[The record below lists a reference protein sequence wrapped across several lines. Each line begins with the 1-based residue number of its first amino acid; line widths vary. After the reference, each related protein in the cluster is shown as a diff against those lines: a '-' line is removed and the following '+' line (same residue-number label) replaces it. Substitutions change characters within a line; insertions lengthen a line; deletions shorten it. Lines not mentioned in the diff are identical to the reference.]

1 MHTSGI
7 FQQEFVLP
15 ALLLI
20 GLTVLLGYYFGKN
33 MKFLRLPSIIGFMIF
48 GVVLGPSLL
57 NVLSTQMQL
66 NLSFITNIAL
76 GFVALSI
83 GMELKFS
90 TLKRLGRGIVYV
102 ILFESFAAFILVFAG
117 LYFFTGDLPLSL
129 LFAAVAPAS
138 APAGTVA
145 VIQEY
150 KAKGNL
156 TKALFAV
163 VGFDDGL
170 GIIIFGFSA
179 AIAKNILMHS
189 TGAVSAGLATTILI
203 PLKEIGLSFLLG
215 GVIGYLF
222 SLLVSKLRNSD
233 DIPILVFGFI
243 LTACGFSQVLHTS
256 IILTVMI
263 IGVFIINTQ
272 PSSLVNRIQNS
283 MRSFMPLLFI
293 LFFTLAGAN
302 LHIKALP
309 SLGLIGVIYV
319 LSRSAGLI
327 FGSRLGAIIGKLEK
341 NIKNYIGLGIL
352 SQAGVAIGLALMVKS
367 EFAGLGNVI
376 ETVNG
381 VKVTA
386 GDQIGTV
393 ILTTVTAT
401 CIFFEII
408 GPILTRIALEKT
420 GEINVGKE

>member
-1 MHTSGI
+1 MHSTGI
-7 FQQEFVLP
+7 TENGFILP
-15 ALLLI
+15 TLLLVGFI
-20 GLTVLLGYYFGKN
+20 ILLGYYFGKN
-33 MKFLRLPSIIGFMIF
+33 MKFIKLPSIIGFMIF
-48 GVVLGPSLL
+48 GVVLGPSFLNLL
-57 NVLSTQMQL
+57 SSPIQQ
-66 NLSFITNIAL
+66 NLSFITDIAL

-83 GMELKFS
+83 GMELKFAS
-90 TLKRLGRGIVYV
+90 LRKLGKGIVYI
-102 ILFESFAAFILVFAG
+102 ILFESFAAYIFVFTG
-117 LYFFTGDLPLSL
+117 LYFFTRDLPLSM

-179 AIAKNILMHS
+179 AIAEDIILHEAG
-189 TGAVSAGLATTILI
+189 TVSSGLLTTILI
-203 PLKEIGLSFLLG
+203 PLKELGFSFMLG

-222 SLLVSKLRNSD
+222 SLLVRKLRNSD

-243 LTACGFSQVLHTS
+243 LTACGFSQILHTS

-272 PSSLVNRIQNS
+272 PSSMVSKIQNS

-309 SLGLIGVIYV
+309 SLGIIGVIYV
-319 LSRSAGLI
+319 VARSSGLI
-327 FGSRLGAIIGKLEK
+327 LGSRLGATIGNVEK
-341 NIKNYIGLGIL
+341 KIKNYIGLGIL

-367 EFAGLGNVI
+367 EFAGQGSMI
-376 ETVNG
+376 T
-381 VKVTA
+381 T
-386 GDQIGTV
+386 GDGIKMLEGDYIGSV

-408 GPILTRIALEKT
+408 GPILTRYALEKA
-420 GEINVGKE
+420 GEINIEKE

>member
-1 MHTSGI
+1 MYSEEVIEHG
-7 FQQEFVLP
+7 FPLP
-15 ALLLI
+15 VLLLI
-20 GLTVLLGYYFGKN
+20 GFIILLSYYLGKN
-33 MKFLRLPSIIGFMIF
+33 MKIIKLPSIIGFMIF

-57 NVLSTQMQL
+57 NLLSTPIQQ
-66 NLSFITNIAL
+66 NLSFITDIAL

-83 GMELKFS
+83 GMELKFAS
-90 TLKRLGRGIVYV
+90 LKQLGKGIVYI
-102 ILFESFAAFILVFAG
+102 ILLESFGAFAIV
-117 LYFFTGDLPLSL
+117 FTGIYLLTRDLPLSL

-179 AIAKNILMHS
+179 AIAEDIILHEAG
-189 TGAVSAGLATTILI
+189 TVSSGLLTTILI
-203 PLKEIGLSFLLG
+203 PLKEIGFSFILG
-215 GVIGYLF
+215 GIIGYFF
-222 SLLVSKLRNSD
+222 SLLVSKLKNSD

-243 LTACGFSQVLHTS
+243 LTACGFSQILHTS

-272 PSSLVNRIQNS
+272 PSSLVSRIQNS
-283 MRSFMPLLFI
+283 LRTFMPLLFI

-302 LHIKALP
+302 LHISALP

-319 LSRSAGLI
+319 VTRSSGLI
-327 FGSRLGAIIGKLEK
+327 LGSRLGAMLGKVDK
-341 NIKNYIGLGIL
+341 KIKNYIGLGIL

-367 EFAGLGNVI
+367 EFAGQGSMITTKTGIKML
-376 ETVNG
+376 E
-381 VKVTA
+381 
-386 GDQIGTV
+386 GDYIGSV
-393 ILTTVTAT
+393 ILTTITAT

-408 GPILTRIALEKT
+408 GPILTRIALEKA
-420 GEINVGKE
+420 GEINIDKE

>member
-1 MHTSGI
+1 MHSSGT
-7 FQQEFVLP
+7 FENGFVLP
-15 ALLLI
+15 VLLLVGFI
-20 GLTVLLGYYFGKN
+20 IILSYYFGKN

-57 NVLSTQMQL
+57 NLLSTPMQQ

-90 TLKRLGRGIVYV
+90 SLKRLGSGMVYV
-102 ILFESFAAFILVFAG
+102 ILFESFAAYIIVFIG
-117 LYFFTGDLPLSL
+117 LFLFTKNLPLSM

-203 PLKEIGLSFLLG
+203 PLKEIAFSFILG
-215 GVIGYLF
+215 GVIGYIF

-243 LTACGFSQVLHTS
+243 LTACGFSQILHTS

-272 PSSLVNRIQNS
+272 PSSLVSKIQNS

-302 LHIKALP
+302 LHINALP

-319 LSRSAGLI
+319 ISRSSGLI
-327 FGSRLGAIIGKLEK
+327 LGSRLGAIIGKVDK

-367 EFAGLGNVI
+367 EFAGLGNLM

-381 VKVTA
+381 TKITT
-386 GDQIGTV
+386 GDHIGTV

-408 GPILTRIALEKT
+408 GPILTRIALEKA
-420 GEINVGKE
+420 GEINVRKV

>member
-1 MHTSGI
+1 MHSTGI
-7 FQQEFVLP
+7 TENGFILP
-15 ALLLI
+15 TLLLVGFI
-20 GLTVLLGYYFGKN
+20 ILLGYYFGKN
-33 MKFLRLPSIIGFMIF
+33 MKFIKLPSIIGFMIF
-48 GVVLGPSLL
+48 GVVLGPSFLNLL
-57 NVLSTQMQL
+57 SSPIQQ
-66 NLSFITNIAL
+66 NLSFITDIAL

-83 GMELKFS
+83 GMELKFAS
-90 TLKRLGRGIVYV
+90 LRKLGKGIVYI
-102 ILFESFAAFILVFAG
+102 ILFESFAAYIFVFTG
-117 LYFFTGDLPLSL
+117 LYFFTRDLPLSM

-179 AIAKNILMHS
+179 AIAEDIILHEAG
-189 TGAVSAGLATTILI
+189 TVSSGLLTTILI
-203 PLKEIGLSFLLG
+203 PLKELGFSFMLG

-222 SLLVSKLRNSD
+222 SLLVRKLRNSD

-243 LTACGFSQVLHTS
+243 LTACGFSQILHTS

-272 PSSLVNRIQNS
+272 PSSMVSKIQNS

-309 SLGLIGVIYV
+309 SLGIIGVIYV
-319 LSRSAGLI
+319 VARSSGLI
-327 FGSRLGAIIGKLEK
+327 LGSRLGATIGNVEK
-341 NIKNYIGLGIL
+341 KIKNYIGLGIL

-367 EFAGLGNVI
+367 EFAGQGSMI
-376 ETVNG
+376 T
-381 VKVTA
+381 T
-386 GDQIGTV
+386 GDGIKMLEGDYIGSV

-408 GPILTRIALEKT
+408 EPILTRYALEKA
-420 GEINVGKE
+420 GEINIEKE

>member
-1 MHTSGI
+1 MYSEEIIEHG
-7 FQQEFVLP
+7 FPLP
-15 ALLLI
+15 VLLLI
-20 GLTVLLGYYFGKN
+20 GFIILLSYYLGKN
-33 MKFLRLPSIIGFMIF
+33 MKIIKLPSIIGFMIF

-57 NVLSTQMQL
+57 NLLSTPIQQ
-66 NLSFITNIAL
+66 NLSFITDIAL

-83 GMELKFS
+83 GMELKFTS
-90 TLKRLGRGIVYV
+90 LKKLGKGIVYI
-102 ILFESFAAFILVFAG
+102 ILLESFGAFAIV
-117 LYFFTGDLPLSL
+117 FTGIYLLTRDLPLSL

-150 KAKGNL
+150 KAKGSL
-156 TKALFAV
+156 TKALFTV

-179 AIAKNILMHS
+179 AIAEDIILHEGG
-189 TGAVSAGLATTILI
+189 TVSSGLLTTILI
-203 PLKEIGLSFLLG
+203 PLKELSFSFILG
-215 GVIGYLF
+215 GAIGYVF
-222 SLLVSKLRNSD
+222 SLLVRKLRNSD

-243 LTACGFSQVLHTS
+243 LTACGFSQILHTS

-272 PSSLVNRIQNS
+272 SHSLVNKIQNS
-283 MRSFMPLLFI
+283 LRSFMPLLFI

-302 LHIKALP
+302 LHIHALP
-309 SLGLIGVIYV
+309 SLGMIGIIYV
-319 LSRSAGLI
+319 VTRSSGLI
-327 FGSRLGAIIGKLEK
+327 LGSRLGAMLGKVDK
-341 NIKNYIGLGIL
+341 KIKNYIGLGIL

-367 EFAGLGNVI
+367 EFAGQGSMITTSEGIKML
-376 ETVNG
+376 E
-381 VKVTA
+381 
-386 GDQIGTV
+386 GDYIGSV

-408 GPILTRIALEKT
+408 GPILTRIALEKA
-420 GEINVGKE
+420 GEINIDKE

>member
-1 MHTSGI
+1 MHSSGI
-7 FQQEFVLP
+7 LEHGFILP
-15 ALLLI
+15 VLLLV
-20 GLTVLLGYYFGKN
+20 GLIIILSYYFGKN

-57 NVLSTQMQL
+57 NVLSTPMQQ

-90 TLKRLGRGIVYV
+90 TLKRLGSGMVYV
-102 ILFESFAAFILVFAG
+102 ILFESFAAYIIVFAG
-117 LYFFTGDLPLSL
+117 LYLLTRNLPLSM

-179 AIAKNILMHS
+179 AIAKDIILHD
-189 TGAVSAGLATTILI
+189 TGSVSAGLLTTILI
-203 PLKEIGLSFLLG
+203 PLQEIGFSFILG
-215 GVIGYLF
+215 GVIGYVF

-233 DIPILVFGFI
+233 DIPILVFGFV
-243 LTACGFSQVLHTS
+243 LTACGFSQILHTS

-263 IGVFIINTQ
+263 TGVFIINTQ

-302 LHIKALP
+302 LHINALP

-319 LSRSAGLI
+319 ISRSAGLI
-327 FGSRLGAIIGKLEK
+327 FGSRLGAIIGKVDK

-367 EFAGLGNVI
+367 EFAGQGSMITTSTGTKML
-376 ETVNG
+376 E
-381 VKVTA
+381 
-386 GDQIGTV
+386 GDYIGSV

-408 GPILTRIALEKT
+408 GPILTRIALAKA
-420 GEINVGKE
+420 GEINVGRE

>member
-1 MHTSGI
+1 MHEQVIENG
-7 FQQEFVLP
+7 FVLP

-20 GLTVLLGYYFGKN
+20 GLTIILGFYLGKN
-33 MKFLRLPSIIGFMIF
+33 MKLLRLPSIIGFMIF
-48 GVVLGPSLL
+48 GVILGPSLL
-57 NVLSTQMQL
+57 NHLTTTMQQ
-66 NLSFITNIAL
+66 NLAFITDIAL

-90 TLKRLGRGIVYV
+90 ALKRLGSGIIYV
-102 ILFESFAAFILVFAG
+102 ILFESFAAFGVVFTG
-117 LYFFTGDLPLSL
+117 LYLLTGNLPLSL

-150 KAKGNL
+150 KARGSL

-179 AIAKNILMHS
+179 AFAKDLILQDA
-189 TGAVSAGLATTILI
+189 GAVSSDFLSTMLI
-203 PLKEIGLSFLLG
+203 PLEEIFFSFILG
-215 GVIGYLF
+215 TAIGFIF
-222 SLLVSKLRNSD
+222 SILARKLRNTD
-233 DIPILVFGFI
+233 DIPILVFGFV
-243 LTACGFSQVLHTS
+243 LTACGFAEILHTS

-263 IGVFIINTQ
+263 TGVFIINTQ
-272 PSSLVNRIQNS
+272 PNTLVSKIQNS

-309 SLGLIGVIYV
+309 SLGTIGVIYV
-319 LSRSAGLI
+319 IARSFGLI
-327 FGSRLGAIIGKLEK
+327 MGSRLGATLGKVEK
-341 NIKNYIGLGIL
+341 KIKNWIGLGIL

-367 EFAGLGNVI
+367 EFAGMGRVI
-376 ETVNG
+376 EGAGETA
-381 VKVTA
+381 VTT
-386 GDQIGTV
+386 GDQIGSI

-408 GPILTRIALEKT
+408 GPILTKIALTKA
-420 GEINVGKE
+420 GEINMDEE

>member
-1 MHTSGI
+1 MHSSGI
-7 FQQEFVLP
+7 LEHGFVLP
-15 ALLLI
+15 VLLLI
-20 GLTVLLGYYFGKN
+20 GLTVLIGYYFGKN
-33 MKFLRLPSIIGFMIF
+33 MKFLKLPSIIGFMIF

-57 NVLSTQMQL
+57 NVLSIPIQQ

-90 TLKRLGRGIVYV
+90 TLKRLGSGIVYV
-102 ILFESFAAFILVFAG
+102 ILFESFAAYILVFAG
-117 LYFFTGDLPLSL
+117 LYVVTGDLPLSM

-150 KAKGNL
+150 KAKGHL

-215 GVIGYLF
+215 GIIGYLF

-243 LTACGFSQVLHTS
+243 LTACGFSQIFHTS

-302 LHIKALP
+302 LHINALP
-309 SLGLIGVIYV
+309 SLGLIGVVYV
-319 LSRSAGLI
+319 ICRSAGLI
-327 FGSRLGAIIGKLEK
+327 FGSRLGAIVGKLEK

-376 ETVNG
+376 KTVGG

-408 GPILTRIALEKT
+408 GPILTRIALEKA
-420 GEINVGKE
+420 GEINIDKD

>member
-1 MHTSGI
+1 MHTTGI
-7 FQQEFVLP
+7 SQHDFILP

-20 GLTVLLGYYFGKN
+20 GLTVLIGYYFGKN

-48 GVVLGPSLL
+48 GVVLGPSLI
-57 NVLSTQMQL
+57 NVLSIPMQEK
-66 NLSFITNIAL
+66 LSFITNIAL

-90 TLKRLGRGIVYV
+90 TLKRLGSGIVYV
-102 ILFESFAAFILVFAG
+102 ILFESFAAYILVFAG
-117 LYFFTGDLPLSL
+117 LYFFTGNLTLSL

-179 AIAKNILMHS
+179 AIAKNILMNS
-189 TGAVSAGLATTILI
+189 TGAVSAGLVTTILI

-215 GVIGYLF
+215 GIIGYLF

-243 LTACGFSQVLHTS
+243 LTACGFSQIFHTS

-272 PSSLVNRIQNS
+272 PSSLVSRIQNS

-302 LHIKALP
+302 LHINALP

-319 LSRSAGLI
+319 LCRSAGLI
-327 FGSRLGAIIGKLEK
+327 FGSRLGGSIGKLDK

-376 ETVNG
+376 KTVDG
-381 VKVTA
+381 IKITT
-386 GDQIGTV
+386 GDQVGTV

-408 GPILTRIALEKT
+408 GPILTRIALEKA
-420 GEINVGKE
+420 GEINMGKE

>member
-7 FQQEFVLP
+7 FQHEFVLP

-20 GLTVLLGYYFGKN
+20 GLTVLIGYYFGKN
-33 MKFLRLPSIIGFMIF
+33 MKFLRLPSIIGFMVF

-57 NVLSTQMQL
+57 NVLSIPIQQ

-90 TLKRLGRGIVYV
+90 TLKRLGKGIVYV

-117 LYFFTGDLPLSL
+117 LYFLTGNLTLSL

-179 AIAKNILMHS
+179 AIAKNILMNS
-189 TGAVSAGLATTILI
+189 TGAVSAGLVTTILI

-215 GVIGYLF
+215 GIIGYLF

-302 LHIKALP
+302 LHINALP

-408 GPILTRIALEKT
+408 GPILTRIALEKA
-420 GEINVGKE
+420 GEINVEKE